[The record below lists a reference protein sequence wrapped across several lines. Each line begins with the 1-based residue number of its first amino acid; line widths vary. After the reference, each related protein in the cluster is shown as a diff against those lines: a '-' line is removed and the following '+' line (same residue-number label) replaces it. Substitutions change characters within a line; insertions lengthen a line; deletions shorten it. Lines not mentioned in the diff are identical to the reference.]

1 MNDMDDDDDDDQSRP
16 TKIYSPASQ
25 GPRNIFI
32 LKLVAALS
40 PS

>member
-1 MNDMDDDDDDDQSRP
+1 MNDKDDDDDDQSRP
-16 TKIYSPASQ
+16 TPKIYTPASQ
-25 GPRNIFI
+25 KPRNIFI